1 MVPLQIVP
9 HLPYQEL
16 LQALKKEKNARIAR
30 NIQIIL
36 YAYETNLYVH
46 VKDTAQRLH
55 ISGTCVRNWIKCWN
69 AHGLEGLK
77 RKKAK
82 GRPRTLTEQEITEI
96 LEVISKNP
104 RESGFEFSTWTL
116 KMIAQFIY
124 EKFRKK
130 LSLVSISK
138 LLRQRGMRRIV
149 PRTLPAKGDPKKKK
163 NSRKNSPISFHM

>member
-55 ISGTCVRNWIKCWN
+55 ISGTCVRN
-69 AHGLEGLK
+69 
-77 RKKAK
+77 
-82 GRPRTLTEQEITEI
+82 
-96 LEVISKNP
+96 
-104 RESGFEFSTWTL
+104 
-116 KMIAQFIY
+116 
-124 EKFRKK
+124 
-130 LSLVSISK
+130 
-138 LLRQRGMRRIV
+138 
-149 PRTLPAKGDPKKKK
+149 
-163 NSRKNSPISFHM
+163 